1 MVIVGELALNS
12 DSLLVREFLI
22 LKGITSFIFSII
34 SNTTALHSN
43 SQEFSAITHFC
54 TIVILVPSLLSSR
67 FVNLVY
73 LI

>member
-1 MVIVGELALNS
+1 MSSSTVMVIVGDLHLFWII
-12 DSLLVREFLI
+12 V
-22 LKGITSFIFSII
+22 I

-43 SQEFSAITHFC
+43 SQELYAITQFC

-67 FVNLVY
+67 FVNLVC